1 MSRAAVIGLL
11 LLTAA
16 LLQTAVFP
24 HLTIAGFRPDLLLLL
39 TAAFSFRDG
48 PLTGVLVGFSAG
60 MLTDLL
66 LVEPALGTTAVV
78 LVAVGYSVALL
89 RPYLATSSIT
99 APLAVAF
106 GTGLLATA
114 GYGLLSRLLGDPR
127 YELELV
133 VASSLIVGLYN
144 ALLAPPVFALV
155 DTLSERFP
163 PERTAPI

>member
-1 MSRAAVIGLL
+1 MSRTAVIALL
-11 LLTAA
+11 LATAA

-24 HLTIAGFRPDLLLLL
+24 HLTIGGFRPDLLLLL

-48 PLTGVLVGFSAG
+48 PLSGVLVGFTAG
-60 MLTDLL
+60 VLTDLL
-66 LVEPALGTTAVV
+66 LVEPPLGATAVV

-89 RPYLATSSIT
+89 RPYLAASSVT

-106 GTGLLATA
+106 ATGVLATA
-114 GYGLLSRLLGDPR
+114 GYGVLSRLLGDPR
-127 YELELV
+127 YTLELV
-133 VASSLIVGLYN
+133 AASSLIVGLYN
-144 ALLAPPVFALV
+144 ALLAPPTFVLV